1 MKAIEK
7 LKKELLKNQ
16 EIVDFCEQNK
26 LTQEQINHGISELYL
41 HKDNS
46 EICAKCLGK
55 LPCKSSAY
63 QMMTILKYEND
74 RIKIV
79 YKDCPYVLKKE
90 TYPIKFIHCQNREN
104 EEFKFDKPSQAI
116 PLKAIYD
123 FSEQYGKGKKLKGMY
138 LFGGFGVG
146 KSFLFMHLAKLLE
159 EKGAR
164 IIFAG
169 YPDLM
174 RQIKSEI
181 YGGAEEIIAELKT
194 VDILI
199 FDDIGSENNTPYIRD
214 DVLSPVLQYRMDND
228 LPVFMT
234 SNLNFNELSKHFSET
249 NNELD
254 DMKGRRIIE
263 RIKYLMKPFEI
274 KGENYRSDEWK

>member
-104 EEFKFDKPSQAI
+104 EEF
-116 PLKAIYD
+116 
-123 FSEQYGKGKKLKGMY
+123 
-138 LFGGFGVG
+138 
-146 KSFLFMHLAKLLE
+146 
-159 EKGAR
+159 
-164 IIFAG
+164 
-169 YPDLM
+169 
-174 RQIKSEI
+174 
-181 YGGAEEIIAELKT
+181 
-194 VDILI
+194 IL
-199 FDDIGSENNTPYIRD
+199 
-214 DVLSPVLQYRMDND
+214 
-228 LPVFMT
+228 
-234 SNLNFNELSKHFSET
+234 
-249 NNELD
+249 
-254 DMKGRRIIE
+254 
-263 RIKYLMKPFEI
+263 
-274 KGENYRSDEWK
+274 

>member
-1 MKAIEK
+1 M
-7 LKKELLKNQ
+7 L
-16 EIVDFCEQNK
+16 V
-26 LTQEQINHGISELYL
+26 
-41 HKDNS
+41 
-46 EICAKCLGK
+46 
-55 LPCKSSAY
+55 
-63 QMMTILKYEND
+63 
-74 RIKIV
+74 
-79 YKDCPYVLKKE
+79 
-90 TYPIKFIHCQNREN
+90 
-104 EEFKFDKPSQAI
+104 
-116 PLKAIYD
+116 
-123 FSEQYGKGKKLKGMY
+123 
-138 LFGGFGVG
+138 
-146 KSFLFMHLAKLLE
+146 
-159 EKGAR
+159 
-164 IIFAG
+164 

-181 YGGAEEIIAELKT
+181 YGRAEEIIAELKT